1 MWIPLRLSRR
11 GFAKFS
17 GSTIAALAIGA
28 SKRWV
33 LADSPPSA
41 DKAAEKPD
49 ADAVLHR
56 LLQGNE
62 RFAKGE
68 PVHPGRKPEDF
79 RPLAEGQHPI
89 AVILGCADSRV
100 APEILFDQGI
110 GDLFVVR
117 IAGNYVSGAESSVK
131 GSVEYGVAELGVP
144 LVMIMG
150 HSQCGA
156 VKAAIKQLHD
166 QDALPGAINDLV
178 SNIKPAVIAVEGKPG
193 NLLDN
198 AIRANVQ
205 MGVERLKGLEPIL
218 APRVKKGEVKVVGAV
233 YDLFSG
239 KVTLLS

>member
-1 MWIPLRLSRR
+1 MLIPLRLSRR
-11 GFAKFS
+11 DFAKFS

-28 SKRWV
+28 SRRWV
-33 LADSPPSA
+33 LADSPPSV

-49 ADAVLHR
+49 ADAVLRR
-56 LLQGNE
+56 LLEGNE
-62 RFAKGE
+62 RFVKGE
-68 PVHPGRKPEDF
+68 LVHPGRKPEDF
-79 RPLAEGQHPI
+79 RPLAEGQYPI
-89 AVILGCADSRV
+89 AVVLGCADSRV
-100 APEILFDQGI
+100 APEVLFDQGV

-117 IAGNYVSGAESSVK
+117 IAGNYVSGAGSSVK
-131 GSVEYGVAELGVP
+131 GSIEYGVAELGAP

-156 VKAAIKQLHD
+156 VKAAIKHLHD
-166 QDALPGAINDLV
+166 HDALPGAINDLV
-178 SNIKPAVIAVEGKPG
+178 SNIKPAVVAVEGKPG

-205 MGVERLKGLEPIL
+205 MGVERLNALEPIL
-218 APRVKKGEVKVVGAV
+218 APRVKKGNIKVVGAV